1 MIVGVL
7 SDRSRSAGR
16 AASLPGLRPHLH
28 PKPHPSRWLFALALW
43 LIASTTQAI
52 QEVRIGVLSH
62 RGSELTLEHWQP
74 TADYLT
80 QVLEGYRFT
89 ILPLP
94 FARISEFVEMEFVDF
109 ILVNPGIYVDLEVR
123 YGIARLTTLNNRF
136 GDLSLNHFSSVI
148 FTRHDREE
156 LQSLADLAGTTFLAV
171 DETSLG
177 GFEMAWDELLRQGVD
192 PYRDFSRL
200 EFAGDHDSVVLA
212 VGRGEADAGTVRTNI
227 LERMASRGLIDLEE
241 FRVLNPQ
248 PQDRFPLVHS
258 TRLYPE
264 WPFSRLS
271 HTPNDLAQRV
281 ALALL
286 NMPPDHPAALAG
298 EYAGWTVPLD
308 YQPVHDLFRRL
319 GLPPYDQGFTWVDVL
334 RRYPLGVAMTLALL
348 LLFAA
353 LAYRIHGRHRQ
364 LQGAKSRLEAQHLLI
379 LNSVADGIYGVD
391 RQGLSTF
398 VNRAMTEM
406 TGWSAKEMIGRNQHE
421 LLHYR
426 RADGSAF
433 PASECPVLITC
444 QDGKARHVPE
454 DLFWRRDGSSF
465 PVEYACSPLRD
476 ARGEIAGS
484 VVVFRD
490 ISERKRVEEQ
500 SRRQQRDLIHQGRLD
515 TLGAIATGIAHE
527 INQPLTAIAASAQAC
542 VRLLDNAPEA
552 DPSGRLSDTLATIAL
567 QAQRGGE
574 IIRQLRQFVK
584 KEEPV
589 RTWVDVNDLVRQA
602 AVLIRPE
609 AERLGVQFLTRLGPG
624 LPPVRVQEI
633 QIQQVLLNLAS
644 NALEAMADAVAA
656 APCLTIGTGLGR
668 ADEVEVWVSDTGP
681 GVSEGLRTEVFQQFV
696 TTKPQGMGLGLSI
709 SKGIIE
715 AHGGRIEL
723 AETGSAGSRFR
734 FTLPVKGG

>member
-1 MIVGVL
+1 MLPIHHPVRWLLTLVL
-7 SDRSRSAGR
+7 WLVA
-16 AASLPGLRPHLH
+16 LPG
-28 PKPHPSRWLFALALW
+28 
-43 LIASTTQAI
+43 QAI
-52 QEVRIGVLSH
+52 QEIRIGVLSH
-62 RGSELTLEHWQP
+62 RGSDLTLEHWQP

-80 QVLEGYRFT
+80 QALEGYRFE

-94 FARISEFVEMEFVDF
+94 FGRISEFVEMEFVDF

-123 YGIARLTTLNNRF
+123 FGIARLATLNNRV

-148 FTRHDREE
+148 FTRHDREDI
-156 LQSLADLAGTTFLAV
+156 QSLGDLKGKSFLAV

-177 GFEMAWDELLRQGVD
+177 GFEMTWDELLRQGLD
-192 PYRDFSRL
+192 PYRDFRTL
-200 EFAGDHDSVVLA
+200 GFAGDHDSVVLA

-227 LERMASRGLIDLEE
+227 LERMAIRGLIDLEE
-241 FRVLNPQ
+241 YKVLNPQ
-248 PQDRFPLVHS
+248 PTDRFPLVHS

-298 EYAGWTVPLD
+298 EHAGWTVPLD

-319 GLPPYDQGFTWVDVL
+319 KLPPYDQGFTYYDVL
-334 RRYPLGVAMTLALL
+334 QRYPLGVATILALL

-353 LAYRIHGRHRQ
+353 LAYRIHGLHRQ
-364 LQGAKSRLEAQHLLI
+364 LKGAKSRLEAQHLLI

-391 RQGLSTF
+391 RNGLSTF

-406 TGWSAKEMIGRNQHE
+406 TGWSAKELVGRNQHE
-421 LLHYR
+421 ILHYR
-426 RADGSAF
+426 RADGSPF

-444 QDGKARHVPE
+444 QDGKARHIPE
-454 DLFWRRDGSSF
+454 DLFWRKDGSSF

-490 ISERKRVEEQ
+490 ISERKRHEEQ
-500 SRRQQRDLIHQGRLD
+500 SRQQQRDLSHWGRLD
-515 TLGAIATGIAHE
+515 TLGAMAAGIAHE

-542 VRLLDNAPEA
+542 IRLLDNGVAA
-552 DPSGRLSDTLATIAL
+552 DQGERLSDALATIAL

-574 IIRQLRQFVK
+574 IIRQLRQFVNR
-584 KEEPV
+584 EEPV
-589 RTWVDVNDLVRQA
+589 RTWVDINDLIQQT

-609 AERLGVQFLTRLGPG
+609 AERLGIQFVTRLAPT
-624 LPPVRVQEI
+624 LPRVWVQDV
-633 QIQQVLLNLAS
+633 QIQQVILNLTS
-644 NALEAMADAVAA
+644 NGLEAMADSANPDHV
-656 APCLTIGTGLGR
+656 LTLITRPGTAG
-668 ADEVEVWVSDTGP
+668 EVEVLVSDTGP
-681 GVSEGLRTEVFQQFV
+681 GISEGLRTEVFRQFV
-696 TTKPQGMGLGLSI
+696 TTKPQGMGLGFAI
-709 SKGIIE
+709 SKGIVE
-715 AHGGRIEL
+715 AHGGVLDL
-723 AETGSAGSRFR
+723 AVTGLGGSLFR
-734 FTLPVKGG
+734 FTLPAPGPMNG

>member
-1 MIVGVL
+1 MGRLPRPGSRPRPRRPRWLLALVL
-7 SDRSRSAGR
+7 WLVA
-16 AASLPGLRPHLH
+16 LPG
-28 PKPHPSRWLFALALW
+28 
-43 LIASTTQAI
+43 QAI
-52 QEVRIGVLSH
+52 QEIRVGVLSH
-62 RGSELTLEHWQP
+62 RGSDLTLEHWQP

-80 QVLEGYRFT
+80 QALEGYRFE

-94 FARISEFVEMEFVDF
+94 FGRISEFVEMEFVDF

-123 YGIARLTTLNNRF
+123 FGIARLATLNNRV

-148 FTRHDREE
+148 FTRHDREDIS
-156 LQSLADLAGTTFLAV
+156 SLADLRGKSFLAV

-177 GFEMAWDELLRQGVD
+177 GFEMTWDELLRQGLD
-192 PYRDFSRL
+192 PYRDFRTL
-200 EFAGDHDSVVLA
+200 GFAGDHDSVVLA
-212 VGRGEADAGTVRTNI
+212 VGRGEVDAGTVRTNI
-227 LERMASRGLIDLEE
+227 LERMATRGLVDLEE
-241 FRVLNPQ
+241 YKVLNPQ
-248 PQDRFPLVHS
+248 PTDRFPLVHS
-258 TRLYPE
+258 TWLYPE

-298 EYAGWTVPLD
+298 EHAGWTVPLD

-319 GLPPYDQGFTWVDVL
+319 KLPPYEQGFTYYDVL
-334 RRYPLGVAMTLALL
+334 QRYPLGVATILALL

-353 LAYRIHGRHRQ
+353 LAYRIHGLHRQ
-364 LQGAKSRLEAQHLLI
+364 LKGVKSRLEAQHLLI

-391 RQGLSTF
+391 RNGLSTF

-406 TGWSAKEMIGRNQHE
+406 TGWSAKEMVGRNQHE

-444 QDGKARHVPE
+444 QDGKARHIPE
-454 DLFWRRDGSSF
+454 DLFWRKDGSNF

-476 ARGEIAGS
+476 ARGKITGS

-490 ISERKRVEEQ
+490 ITARKRNEEQ

-515 TLGAIATGIAHE
+515 TLGAIAAGIAHE

-542 VRLLDNAPEA
+542 IRLLDSGPEVDQSA
-552 DPSGRLSDTLATIAL
+552 RLSDTLATIAL

-589 RTWVDVNDLVRQA
+589 KAWMDVNDLVRQA

-609 AERLGVQFLTRLGPG
+609 AERLGVQFVTHLTPD
-624 LPPVRVQEI
+624 LPRVWVQEI
-633 QIQQVLLNLAS
+633 QIQQVILNLAS
-644 NALEAMADAVAA
+644 NGLEAMAESRSANPA
-656 APCLTIGTGLGR
+656 LTITTGLGR
-668 ADEVEVWVSDTGP
+668 PDEVEVRVSDTGP
-681 GVSEGLRTEVFQQFV
+681 GISAGLRTEVFQQFV

-709 SKGIIE
+709 SKGIID
-715 AHGGRIEL
+715 AHGGGIEL
-723 AETGSAGSRFR
+723 AATSAAGSQFR
-734 FTLPVKGG
+734 FTLPASGPLKG

>member
-1 MIVGVL
+1 MGLFPMPRPPRWLLALVL
-7 SDRSRSAGR
+7 WLVA
-16 AASLPGLRPHLH
+16 LPG
-28 PKPHPSRWLFALALW
+28 
-43 LIASTTQAI
+43 QAI
-52 QEVRIGVLSH
+52 QEIRIGVLSH
-62 RGSELTLEHWQP
+62 RGSDLTLEHWQP

-80 QVLEGYRFT
+80 KALEGYRFE

-94 FARISEFVEMEFVDF
+94 FGRISEFVEMEFVDF

-123 YGIARLTTLNNRF
+123 FGIARLATLNNRI
-136 GDLSLNHFSSVI
+136 GGLSLNHFSSVI
-148 FTRHDREE
+148 FTRHDREDI
-156 LQSLADLAGTTFLAV
+156 QSLGDLRGKAFLAV

-177 GFEMAWDELLRQGVD
+177 GFEMAWDELLHQGID

-200 EFAGDHDSVVLA
+200 GFAGDHDSVVLA

-227 LERMASRGLIDLEE
+227 LERMATRGLIDLEE
-241 FRVLNPQ
+241 YKVLNPHSL
-248 PQDRFPLVHS
+248 DRFPLVHS

-298 EYAGWTVPLD
+298 EHAGWTVPLD

-319 GLPPYDQGFTWVDVL
+319 KLPPYDQGFTYYDVL
-334 RRYPLGVAMTLALL
+334 RRYPLGVATILALL

-353 LAYRIHGRHRQ
+353 LSYRIHGLHRQ
-364 LQGAKSRLEAQHLLI
+364 IKSAKSRLEAQHLLI

-391 RQGLSTF
+391 RNGISTF

-406 TGWSAKEMIGRNQHE
+406 TGWSAKEMVGRNQHN
-421 LLHYR
+421 LLHSR
-426 RADGSAF
+426 RVDGSPF

-444 QDGKARHVPE
+444 QDGKARHIPE
-454 DLFWRRDGSSF
+454 DLFWRKDGSNL

-476 ARGEIAGS
+476 ARGEITGS

-490 ISERKRVEEQ
+490 ISERKRQEEQ
-500 SRRQQRDLIHQGRLD
+500 SRRQQRDLVHWGRLD
-515 TLGAIATGIAHE
+515 TLGAMAAGIAHE

-542 VRLLDNAPEA
+542 IRLLDNAVEA
-552 DPSGRLSDTLATIAL
+552 DPGGRLSDALATIGL

-574 IIRQLRQFVK
+574 IIRQLRQFVNR
-584 KEEPV
+584 EEPV
-589 RTWVDVNDLVRQA
+589 RAWVEINDLIRQT

-609 AERLGVQFLTRLGPG
+609 AERLGIQFVTRLAPD
-624 LPPVRVQEI
+624 LPRVWVQDI
-633 QIQQVLLNLAS
+633 QIQQVILNLAS
-644 NALEAMADAVAA
+644 NGLEAMADSTNPDPV
-656 APCLTIGTGLGR
+656 LTIITGPGR
-668 ADEVEVWVSDTGP
+668 PGEVEVLVSDKGP
-681 GVSEGLRTEVFQQFV
+681 GINEELRTEVFRQFV

-709 SKGIIE
+709 SKGIVE
-715 AHGGRIEL
+715 AHGGGIEL
-723 AETGSAGSRFR
+723 AATSAAGTRFR
-734 FTLPVKGG
+734 FTLPAPGPMKG